1 MSKEIMD
8 EKKQLGTM
16 VEKAHRE
23 ETKAYNEMYSDEQKA
38 TKQREQLETCLDYRE
53 ECLSGLKS
61 AKTSGLSIVQIR
73 ECQLL
78 VKYLDTVVETRQYQS
93 DICDENHEKSK
104 KIWTRKNE
112 HYLKLKEELKNF
124 NSTMDKKSDD
134 ILYDSP
140 EKDVVDDQKVKTYKT
155 YYD

>member
-1 MSKEIMD
+1 ME
-8 EKKQLGTM
+8 EKKQLSIM
-16 VEKAHRE
+16 AEKAHRE

-38 TKQREQLETCLDYRE
+38 NKQREQLETCLDYRE

-61 AKTSGLSIVQIR
+61 AKSSGLSIVQIR

-93 DICDENHEKSK
+93 DICDENYDKSK
-104 KIWTRKNE
+104 KIWNRRNE
-112 HYLKLKEELKNF
+112 HYEKLKDEMKNLD
-124 NSTMDKKSDD
+124 TV
-134 ILYDSP
+134 
-140 EKDVVDDQKVKTYKT
+140 KDADVMVDDSQETDNSKPSSVKTYKT